1 MLWQETNEEAGK
13 CGFEESVNKLLWA
26 TSNHDFH
33 CCPMASGV
41 GPAARPGRGRARG
54 SAALGPDSMK
64 AVTRFRHPCAA
75 QTHCSLLKLVSDFA
89 LFIPVFHLE
98 FFFWLVQVRKAIST
112 LRLKAANRACKRAV
126 GVCLLVLVLGRHIHA
141 FSLSASPWFMGIEFL
156 GRLLTRV
163 NSLLALAQRFIYYY
177 I

>member
-1 MLWQETNEEAGK
+1 MGNLQPRFPLLPH
-13 CGFEESVNKLLWA
+13 GFRSGPGSQAWPRKGSWLSCSWSRLHEGCHTLSAPMCSPNTLF
-26 TSNHDFH
+26 TSQ
-33 CCPMASGV
+33 V
-41 GPAARPGRGRARG
+41 G
-54 SAALGPDSMK
+54 
-64 AVTRFRHPCAA
+64 FRL
-75 QTHCSLLKLVSDFA
+75 CSFYSCFS
-89 LFIPVFHLE
+89 FRI
-98 FFFWLVQVRKAIST
+98 FFWLVQVRKAIST